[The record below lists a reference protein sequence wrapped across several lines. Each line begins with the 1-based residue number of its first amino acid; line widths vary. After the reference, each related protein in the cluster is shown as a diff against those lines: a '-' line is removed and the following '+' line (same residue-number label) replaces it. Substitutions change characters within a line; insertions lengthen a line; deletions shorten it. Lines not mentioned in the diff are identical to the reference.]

1 MIDPDNR
8 LIDGVIGALAAIE
21 LNIPTVPCILASH
34 LTPTEKRILR
44 LALNR
49 LGEKGS
55 WSLPELRA
63 ELIELV
69 DAGIEIEDTAFTV
82 AEFDH
87 ITLDDD
93 IDPAERGT
101 LAPREG
107 ASPVSRLGDIFV
119 FDDTH
124 RLICGDATD
133 PAVYA
138 ALMQGAEARFVH
150 TDEPYNVPIAGHVTK
165 GDHREFAMGSGEM
178 SDEEFL
184 AFNKAWITAAVGF
197 LCDGGLFG
205 TFIDWRGYPKV
216 DAAALANGLTPI
228 NLIVW
233 TKSNGGLGSLYRSQ
247 HELFPLYKKGTAP
260 HVNNIELG
268 KNGRW
273 RSNVWNYPGASS
285 VGSDSRKGLELH
297 PTVKP
302 EAICVDAILDLT
314 NRGDIVLDPFLGSGS
329 TLIAAQRTN
338 RRCFGIE
345 LDPLYVD
352 VIANRYQDVYGRS
365 AILES
370 TGETFA
376 SLTKR
381 RNAEAADKG

>member
-1 MIDPDNR
+1 LIDPDNR

-233 TKSNGGLGSLYRSQ
+233 TMGWGVCIEASTSYFRFTRRGQRRTSTISSSARTGAGARMSRIIPAHRASARTAERGWSCTQPSSQ
-247 HELFPLYKKGTAP
+247 RRYA
-260 HVNNIELG
+260 
-268 KNGRW
+268 
-273 RSNVWNYPGASS
+273 
-285 VGSDSRKGLELH
+285 
-297 PTVKP
+297 
-302 EAICVDAILDLT
+302 LT
-314 NRGDIVLDPFLGSGS
+314 PFSIS
-329 TLIAAQRTN
+329 PIAATS
-338 RRCFGIE
+338 C
-345 LDPLYVD
+345 
-352 VIANRYQDVYGRS
+352 
-365 AILES
+365 
-370 TGETFA
+370 
-376 SLTKR
+376 
-381 RNAEAADKG
+381 